1 MLTTTAATA
10 HSRLRKRRLSSS
22 STKKFYCLKPFR
34 HTLDDYLQEFV
45 TTRQAKQATKWNIV
59 SYSWLQRHDQLLPLA
74 HSRRF
79 WHDRHIV
86 IDPPPPPAH
95 DQCIREYF
103 NACYTQLQHQVTFA
117 SSQQPFESDFTRALL
132 KHDIGNPQTTDD
144 SKKRDDTFWPSIQ
157 EEIQYMMLHTSR
169 ERYNNDYEPVLLTRS
184 QAYVETSSDAV
195 VLHPIIPYD
204 LSKISIV
211 EFSNC
216 VCFVKRDT
224 PLQRKEFKDFAD
236 FRVWLRLLNHAY
248 IEIEHSFPS
257 QKHYLNKDY
266 ISPHFQHYEFRFY
279 GFEPELCIQL
289 ATYLQLLPLQDK
301 PWCRMDYYIRF
312 YRPYTSWKC
321 MPTLEQGCC
330 CCVDLD
336 AWGNYTVDD
345 IDAQYFVREC
355 LELVLPFRTLQVK
368 QPPPFAAAA
377 ANKRK
382 QPRADTANKQ

>member
-1 MLTTTAATA
+1 MANSNPYSIEIKLKSCLRLIPSQSPSTSTENKMLK
-10 HSRLRKRRLSSS
+10 HRQLFRNRSS

-86 IDPPPPPAH
+86 SDPPTPPAH

-132 KHDIGNPQTTDD
+132 KHGIGNPQTTDD
-144 SKKRDDTFWPSIQ
+144 SERDDTFWPSIQ

-169 ERYNNDYEPVLLTRS
+169 ERYNKDYEPVLLTRS
-184 QAYVETSSDAV
+184 QAYVERSSDAV

-216 VCFVKRDT
+216 VCFTTSAHTFSTTNSASTALNPNFAYNLPPTYNYYPYKTNPGAGWTTTSAFIDPT
-224 PLQRKEFKDFAD
+224 PAGNVCPPWNKAAAAASIWTLGQLHGRPHRCPILRSRMPRTCAALQNAASKTAAPFA
-236 FRVWLRLLNHAY
+236 A
-248 IEIEHSFPS
+248 
-257 QKHYLNKDY
+257 
-266 ISPHFQHYEFRFY
+266 
-279 GFEPELCIQL
+279 
-289 ATYLQLLPLQDK
+289 
-301 PWCRMDYYIRF
+301 
-312 YRPYTSWKC
+312 
-321 MPTLEQGCC
+321 
-330 CCVDLD
+330 
-336 AWGNYTVDD
+336 
-345 IDAQYFVREC
+345 
-355 LELVLPFRTLQVK
+355 
-368 QPPPFAAAA
+368 AAAA

-382 QPRADTANKQ
+382 QPRANTQSSTAAANANKQ